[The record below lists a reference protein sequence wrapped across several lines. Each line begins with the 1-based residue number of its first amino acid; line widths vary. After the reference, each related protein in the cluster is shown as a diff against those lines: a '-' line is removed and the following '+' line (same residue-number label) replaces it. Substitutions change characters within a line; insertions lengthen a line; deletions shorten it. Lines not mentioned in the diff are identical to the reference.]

1 MATRVRSYSK
11 INLGLAIGPVR
22 ADGFHGL
29 TTLYQTLDLHDL
41 VTVTA
46 KRLASGSD
54 IRITLTTNHPFV
66 PRDARNTAWR
76 MVEKCLAR
84 LGVAAEVAIN
94 IEKRLPVQGGMGAG
108 SANAAAALLGLEREL
123 GVALSGVERLRLAA
137 EVGSDVPLFLL
148 GGAVLGLGRGELVT
162 PIPDFPKTWC
172 VVAVPQVGVSTPAAF
187 KAWDALGAGEGVESM
202 GDPGGTSGAKAPIPE
217 GSGTA
222 EAVPLTKQIQAKT
235 DRDVGIAPS
244 AELGERLTS
253 PAQVDKLHELS
264 LAYSSLSAKTGD
276 STPGTSGIVRDPNP
290 EKKRDLPDESQADA
304 MNDLA
309 ENTLLALVRTG
320 IGNDFEEVVFPQY
333 PSLRITK
340 RQLMGSDSDGSDLSR
355 PAIYAA
361 LSGSGSAL
369 FGLYRSEADAKAAQ
383 QRVQSSG
390 VQALLTETLPRAEY
404 WERMFAE

>member
-22 ADGFHGL
+22 PDGFHGL

-41 VTVTA
+41 VTVSARMARETA
-46 KRLASGSD
+46 IS
-54 IRITLTTNHPFV
+54 LTTNHPFV

-76 MVEKCLAR
+76 MVERCLAR
-84 LGVAAEVAIN
+84 LGAAAEVAIH
-94 IEKRLPVQGGMGAG
+94 IEKKLPVQGGMGAG

-123 GVALSGVERLRLAA
+123 GVTLPGVERLKLAA

-148 GGAVLGLGRGELVT
+148 GGAVLGLGRGELVV
-162 PIPDFPKTWC
+162 PVPDLPKTWC

-187 KAWDALGAGEGVESM
+187 KAWDALVTGEGIDS
-202 GDPGGTSGAKAPIPE
+202 
-217 GSGTA
+217 
-222 EAVPLTKQIQAKT
+222 
-235 DRDVGIAPS
+235 
-244 AELGERLTS
+244 LGEPMFRERDMEHPATTNATANTGVLRSAQDDDLKGGRLTS
-253 PAQVDKLHELS
+253 PAQIDKLQELS

-276 STPGTSGIVRDPNP
+276 RKPGTSGIVRDPNP
-290 EKKRDLPDESQADA
+290 EKKRDLSGENQADA

-340 RQLMGSDSDGSDLSR
+340 RQLMGSDSDS

>member
-1 MATRVRSYSK
+1 MATCVRSYSK

-29 TTLYQTLDLHDL
+29 TTLYQTLGLHDL
-41 VTVTA
+41 VTISA
-46 KRLASGSD
+46 KRAAET
-54 IRITLTTNHPFV
+54 RIALTTNHPFV
-66 PRDARNTAWR
+66 PRDGRNTAWR
-76 MVEKCLAR
+76 MVEGCLAR
-84 LGVAAEVAIN
+84 LGVTAEVGIH

-123 GVALSGVERLRLAA
+123 GLALPGVERFRLAA

-162 PIPDFPKTWC
+162 PMPDFPRSWC

-187 KAWDALGAGEGVESM
+187 RAWDELAAGECIDGKGEKTPRSPNPYEQGEINTGILGSAQ
-202 GDPGGTSGAKAPIPE
+202 GDDSVGT
-217 GSGTA
+217 GSTSLPPAG
-222 EAVPLTKQIQAKT
+222 
-235 DRDVGIAPS
+235 
-244 AELGERLTS
+244 LTS
-253 PAQVDKLHELS
+253 AAKPDKLEELS

-276 STPGTSGIVRDPNP
+276 GKPGTSGIVRDPNP
-290 EKKRDLPDESQADA
+290 EKKQGLSGESQGYAL
-304 MNDLA
+304 NDLA

-320 IGNDFEEVVFPQY
+320 IGNGGLHNDFEDVVFPQY

-340 RQLMGSDSDGSDLSR
+340 RQLMGSDSDG

-369 FGLYRSEADAKAAQ
+369 FGLYRSEQDAKAAQ
-383 QRVQSSG
+383 LRVQSSG
-390 VQALLTETLPRAEY
+390 VEALLTETLPRAEY
-404 WERMFAE
+404 WEQMFAE

>member
-46 KRLASGSD
+46 RRVGAGVETKIS
-54 IRITLTTNHPFV
+54 LTTNHPFV
-66 PRDARNTAWR
+66 PRDGRNTAWR
-76 MVEKCLAR
+76 MVERSLAR
-84 LGVAAEVAIN
+84 LRVAAEVTIH
-94 IEKRLPVQGGMGAG
+94 IEKQLPVQGGMGAG

-123 GVALSGVERLRLAA
+123 GLTLPGVERLKLAA
-137 EVGSDVPLFLL
+137 EIGSDVPLFLL
-148 GGAVLGLGRGELVT
+148 GGAVLGLGRGELVV
-162 PIPDFPKTWC
+162 PMPDLPKTWC
-172 VVAVPQVGVSTPAAF
+172 VVAVPSVGVSTPAAF
-187 KAWDALGAGEGVESM
+187 KEWDARQV
-202 GDPGGTSGAKAPIPE
+202 
-217 GSGTA
+217 
-222 EAVPLTKQIQAKT
+222 V
-235 DRDVGIAPS
+235 
-244 AELGERLTS
+244 LTS
-253 PAQVDKLHELS
+253 LPQTDKLQELS
-264 LAYSSLSAKTGD
+264 LAYSSLTAPAGVRTGD
-276 STPGTSGIVRDPNP
+276 SRPGTSGIVRDPNP

-320 IGNDFEEVVFPQY
+320 IGSDGLQNDFEEVVFPQY

-340 RQLMGSDSDGSDLSR
+340 RQLMGSDLDGSAL
-355 PAIYAA
+355 YAA

-369 FGLYRSEADAKAAQ
+369 FGLYRSERDAKAAQ
-383 QRVQSSG
+383 LRVQSSG
-390 VQALLTETLPRAEY
+390 VQAFLTETLPRTEY